1 MSVDILIVGAGP
13 TGLLLA
19 AQLARL
25 GIKPRL
31 VDKNPQPSKT
41 SKAIAVFAR
50 TLEIFDHLGIA
61 EEAIKRGRKLN
72 QFNFY
77 SDRKRIVNLPLDQLD
92 SFLPLVLSLPQSQTE
107 DILGRLV
114 ENLGVKIER
123 SVTFTGLKQDTD
135 GVTATLC
142 HPDGQEE
149 HCKASWLIGCDGA
162 HSTVRQEAGLT
173 DEGANIPAL
182 FILADVEIDWNLSP
196 NEIHIFFHPD
206 GELAAFPLPDQNYWR
221 LIAELEPDTELSEDP
236 DIEFFEQLANER
248 SYSQAH
254 LTNPVWTSA
263 FRIRQRMVNK
273 CRTGRVFVAGDA
285 LSSHSPVG
293 GQGMNTG
300 LQDAYNLA
308 WKLALVI
315 QNQARTELLDSYQ
328 AEREPISKSLLAGTG
343 LATRAITVRNPIFT
357 QARDNLAKFV
367 TSFESVQQRIRN
379 TVSELNVNYRN
390 SPIVQEDQ
398 PFLMHLHPNEL
409 SLRDRWDFHAQ
420 PKAGDRAPDVMIN
433 TVDGAKRLFS
443 VLSDLKHS
451 ILLFGGKVAQKVNY
465 AKLSRIAE
473 EIEEKFRDRIDVHI
487 VLLNSQIPEELE
499 WFKSILL
506 DPQGKCHHRYSATG
520 ECLYL
525 IRPDGY
531 IGYRTQPADVFK
543 LWAYLQKINLF
554 QTGNEMHSLSLSR

>member
-19 AQLARL
+19 AQLARY

-31 VDKNPQPSKT
+31 VDKNPEPSKT

-61 EEAIKRGRKLN
+61 EEAMKRGRKLN

-77 SDRKRIVNLPLDQLD
+77 ADRKRIVDLPLDRLD
-92 SFLPLVLSLPQSQTE
+92 SFLPLVLCLPQSQTE

-123 SVTFTGLKQDTD
+123 SVTFTGLKQDAD

-142 HPDGQEE
+142 HPDGREE
-149 HCKASWLIGCDGA
+149 HCRASWLIGCDGA
-162 HSTVRQEAGLT
+162 RSTVRQEAGLV
-173 DEGANIPAL
+173 DEGANIPGL
-182 FILADVEIDWNLSP
+182 FILADAETNWSLSP
-196 NEIHIFFHPD
+196 NEVHIFLNSD
-206 GELAAFPLPDQNYWR
+206 GVFAVFPLPEENYWR
-221 LIAELEPDTELSEDP
+221 VIADLPPDRSLPEDP
-236 DIEFFEQLANER
+236 DLKVFEQLANER
-248 SYSQAH
+248 SRLETQ
-254 LTNPVWTSA
+254 LTNPLWTST
-263 FRIRQRMVNK
+263 FRIRQRMVGK
-273 CRTGRVFVAGDA
+273 CRAGRVFVAGDA

-315 QNQARTELLDSYQ
+315 QNQARAELLDSYQ
-328 AEREPISKSLLAGTG
+328 AEREPISKSLLAVTG

-357 QARDNLAKFV
+357 QARDRIAKFA

-390 SPIVQEDQ
+390 SPIVQEDH
-398 PFLMHLHPNEL
+398 PFLIHLHPNEP
-409 SLRDRWDFHAQ
+409 SLRDWWDFRTQ
-420 PKAGDRAPDVMIN
+420 PKAGERAPDVMIE
-433 TVDGAKRLFS
+433 TVDGAKRLFQ
-443 VLSDLKHS
+443 VLSDLKHNL
-451 ILLFGGKVAQKVNY
+451 LLFGGKVAQKVNC
-465 AKLSRIAE
+465 AKLSQIAQQV
-473 EIEEKFRDRIDVHI
+473 EEKFRDRIDVHI
-487 VLLNSQIPEELE
+487 VLLNSLIPEELE

-531 IGYRTQPADVFK
+531 IGYRTQPADVSK

-554 QTGNEMHSLSLSR
+554 ESVDEMHSVSLSR